1 MVRVNLQVAEQVNCF
16 PIFGTKEVAQRFAP
30 TVGIG
35 LSREDGRKKLA
46 EWQANNPDTAFRLVH
61 YVPVSWKTVRR

>member
-1 MVRVNLQVAEQVNCF
+1 MKSKRVWIVEMDESQ
-16 PIFGTKEVAQRFAP
+16 ITGAQRFAP